1 MMNPVVV
8 STRSRVGSQTM
19 FPAHVHRIDVVEQR
33 NGDLLNVQDLN
44 PVQKLLYR
52 NSDMITIVTEQQRLV
67 FRYSLNVR
75 GWHVDAKLTM
85 LISPDRTS
93 PRTFLNSFYRDGMNQ
108 ITTGLLVA
116 ALRPHVQAAIA
127 DNLSFVD
134 VSRVPK
140 GAPVKNATRHGK
152 LADIC
157 KRKGL
162 HLFTDELILE
172 AVC

>member
-1 MMNPVVV
+1 
-8 STRSRVGSQTM
+8 
-19 FPAHVHRIDVVEQR
+19 
-33 NGDLLNVQDLN
+33 
-44 PVQKLLYR
+44 
-52 NSDMITIVTEQQRLV
+52 
-67 FRYSLNVR
+67 
-75 GWHVDAKLTM
+75 M

-93 PRTFLNSFYRDGMNQ
+93 PRTFLSSFYRDGMNQ

-140 GAPVKNATRHGK
+140 GAPVKNANRHAK

-162 HLFTDELILE
+162 HLFTDELVLE
-172 AVC
+172 AVF